1 MTKLSRMKVFVGTS
15 GFSYSW
21 NPDGLEWYLKRSGLN
36 SLELNASFYCFP
48 FPNQVKSWAKKTMR
62 FSPNLRWAIKVNR
75 FVTHVFKLGDRAY
88 QTWMKFKKLF
98 EPLDDKID
106 FYLFQLPP
114 SLEPSE
120 KYVQR
125 IEKFVSKCELGER
138 FALEWRNMN
147 WFTDKWIRWAENLGI
162 TLVSIDS
169 PDFPREIYTTNNIV
183 YLRLHGRTAW
193 YSHYYTEEELEE
205 IAQKIVK
212 KKPEKAYIYLNNN
225 HGMLPN
231 AQTILKILKNLISK

>member
-1 MTKLSRMKVFVGTS
+1 MEIYVGTS
-15 GFSYSW
+15 GWAYAW
-21 NPDGLEWYLKRSGLN
+21 NLGGSFDWYLAKSGLN
-36 SLELNASFYCFP
+36 SVELNASFYKFP
-48 FPNQVKSWAKKTMR
+48 FRNQVLSWTRKTPKG
-62 FSPNLRWAIKVNR
+62 FKWAVKVNR

-147 WFTDKWIRWAENLGI
+147 WFSDKWVRWAENLGI

-169 PDFPREIYTTNNIV
+169 PDFPREIYAINNIV

-193 YSHYYTEEELEE
+193 YSHYYTDEELEE
-205 IAQKIVK
+205 IAQKIVE